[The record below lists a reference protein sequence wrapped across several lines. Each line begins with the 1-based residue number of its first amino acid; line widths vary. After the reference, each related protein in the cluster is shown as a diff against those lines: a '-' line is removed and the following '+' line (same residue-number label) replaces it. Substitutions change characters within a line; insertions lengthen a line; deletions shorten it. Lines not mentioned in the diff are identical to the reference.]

1 MSFSTNV
8 KNELCQIRTD
18 LAEAEA
24 ESHGML
30 ALCRNFSFDKILLQ
44 TGNKAVAERFC
55 TLIRHGFDVIT
66 AVKTGGATR
75 PTYTVEIASLA
86 DRKRILNRL
95 GYKPGKE
102 AFVDFAKVKTEGN
115 VKAFI
120 RGAFLAGGTVSDP
133 EKEYRCDFVFKENET
148 AADFITLLD
157 TKGFEFSMTYRAGR
171 FLVYTKNS
179 TSIEELLTYI
189 GAGTETL
196 TLIETKVV
204 KSVRNRLNRQNN
216 CETSNILKTAN
227 AAFLQTEAIKKIANA
242 KRLETLPEELLEAAN
257 LRLNNPELSLSALCK
272 LSKTPITRSGL
283 NHRLKKLL
291 EIAEEIK

>member
-8 KNELCQIRTD
+8 KNELCQLRTD
-18 LAEAEA
+18 LAEAQA
-24 ESHGML
+24 ECHGML
-30 ALCRNFSFDKILLQ
+30 ALCRSFSFDKILLQ
-44 TGNKAVAERFC
+44 TGNLLVAERFSS
-55 TLIRHGFDVIT
+55 LLRQGFDVIT
-66 AVKTGGATR
+66 AVKEGGKTR
-75 PTYTVEIASLA
+75 PTYTVEVVSLA

-102 AFVDFAKVKTEGN
+102 GFIDFAKIKTEGK

-120 RGAFLAGGTVSDP
+120 RGAFISGGSVSDP
-133 EKEYRCDFVFKENET
+133 EKEYRCDFVFRENDT
-148 AADFITLLD
+148 AADFIGLLD
-157 TKGFEFSMTYRAGR
+157 SKGFDFSMTYRAGR

-189 GAGTETL
+189 GAGNETL

-227 AAFLQTEAIKKIANA
+227 AAFLQTAAIKKIADA

-283 NHRLKKLL
+283 NHRFKKLL
-291 EIAEEIK
+291 EIADEIK